1 MAAKETA
8 KQLSELCGTLIG
20 ELSVYQ
26 EKGTKA
32 AAKRAR
38 KITLEFEKLGKVF
51 RKESVKE

>member
-38 KITLEFEKLGKVF
+38 KITLELEKLGKVF